1 MRAAKGSG
9 LERRRETPHFA
20 GRVDGG
26 EARQAPHHRPE
37 QFLGLRPPHR
47 LGAAAGE
54 CQAEQLERAQPNRGV
69 GCLRVGHCA
78 EQQPVGE
85 RRVERRAR
93 VVGEREDGLGGSGAL
108 AREQPRECAPS
119 EPRGRLLAVSLD
131 RRRGDEVCVCVGGGG
146 SSPAPRADR
155 RSCALIARESCAPA
169 APPSS
174 SSLSSSGETTPEVP
188 PEPEVLPRPPAPAVS
203 SRTPAH
209 TRRAMQSRQPA

>member
-37 QFLGLRPPHR
+37 QFLGLRPPHC

-54 CQAEQLERAQPNRGV
+54 RQAEQLECAQPSRGV
-69 GCLRVGHCA
+69 GRLRVGHCA

-85 RRVERRAR
+85 RCVERRAR
-93 VVGEREDGLGGSGAL
+93 VVGEREDGLGGRGAL

-119 EPRGRLLAVSLD
+119 EPRGRLLAMCRSQELHAHREGELRA
-131 RRRGDEVCVCVGGGG
+131 RRAAILQQPLQQRGDHPRG
-146 SSPAPRADR
+146 APRAGG
-155 RSCALIARESCAPA
+155 
-169 APPSS
+169 APPPAGAAVVCFPRSPKPHEAPEQWVAQHWTEGRG
-174 SSLSSSGETTPEVP
+174 GETALEERPTRG
-188 PEPEVLPRPPAPAVS
+188 PRA
-203 SRTPAH
+203 
-209 TRRAMQSRQPA
+209 